1 MSTRPRVVVDTNVV
15 LDLLVFRDAACLLL
29 RSRLGGEDL
38 QWLACRSMR
47 DELAHV
53 LGRGLGEHW
62 PVDPAA
68 VVSEWDRRVE
78 LAPEPPDCD
87 LRCSDP
93 DDQKFID
100 LAMAHR
106 PCGLITR
113 DRALLKLARRAAA
126 HDVRIHRPVDLA
138 LDHR

>member
-1 MSTRPRVVVDTNVV
+1 MSARPRIVVDTNVV
-15 LDLLVFRDAACLLL
+15 LDLLVFRDIACLPLQSWL
-29 RSRLGGEDL
+29 RGEDL

-53 LGRGLGEHW
+53 LGRGLGERW
-62 PVDPAA
+62 PMEPAT

-113 DRALLKLARRAAA
+113 DRALLKLARRAAERG
-126 HDVRIHRPVDLA
+126 VLIHRPADLA
-138 LDHR
+138 LDAR

>member
-1 MSTRPRVVVDTNVV
+1 MSTRPRVVVDTNAV
-15 LDLLVFRDAACLLL
+15 LDLLVFRDAACLHL

-100 LAMAHR
+100 LAVAHQ
-106 PCGLITR
+106 CV
-113 DRALLKLARRAAA
+113 LLSKDYEVLRMRKRLAQLQVTASACL
-126 HDVRIHRPVDLA
+126 VP
-138 LDHR
+138 